1 MKLLA
6 QLLPHQIIGKQWLLE
21 HEDGGCILS
30 DDMGL
35 GKTVTTIATLCQVQA
50 KTLIIVPLALIHQWN
65 AEIAKHSSGFH
76 VCIYIGTPEIRKK
89 MLYTGALEE
98 ADIVITTYGSMV
110 RDLKNA
116 QWQCPDGYIRAGF
129 QRIVID
135 EAHKLKNSESKS
147 CEAIKI
153 LLNQLDITKRI
164 FLTGTPICNKK
175 DDLETL
181 FSLTT
186 HYPNKK
192 FNTVEDLTQAA
203 NIHVLRRTKEQ
214 VLKSYLPNIITQD
227 IERPIVKDSPQDKYY
242 SWIQDVKGL
251 GGVLVKILRKR
262 QCANDTKLVPHSVV
276 EDMPSIEDIKGDELG
291 LKLFTLLNLLKN
303 VPKNEKVVIFSQ
315 WRSMLNLISR
325 VLTIYSWKHAM
336 YHGLLS
342 TDERTKI
349 IDDWKRDIESRII
362 LVSLKAG
369 GYGLNLV
376 EANHVIVV
384 EPYWN
389 YADEKQAIDRVYR
402 IGQTKDVYVYKL
414 WSKGTIEDY
423 MRDLQEDKKELA
435 EEILGN

>member
-1 MKLLA
+1 MQLLA
-6 QLLPHQIIGKQWLLE
+6 ELLPHQVIGKQWVLE

-35 GKTVTTIATLCQVQA
+35 GKTITTIATLCQVKV
-50 KTLIIVPLALIHQWN
+50 KTLIVVPLALIHQWN
-65 AEIAKHSSGFH
+65 AEIAKHSYGFQ
-76 VCIYIGTPEIRKK
+76 VCLYIGTPKTRKK
-89 MLYTGALEE
+89 MLYTGELEDS
-98 ADIVITTYGSMV
+98 DIVITTYGSIL
-110 RDLKNA
+110 RDFKSA
-116 QWQCPDGYIRAGF
+116 DWQAPSGYIRAGF
-129 QRIVID
+129 KRIVVD

-153 LLNQLDITKRI
+153 LLKQLDITKRI

-186 HYPNKK
+186 HYPKKK
-192 FNTVEDLTQAA
+192 FNTTEDLNEAA
-203 NIHVLRRTKEQ
+203 SIHVLRRTKEQ
-214 VLKSYLPNIITQD
+214 VLQSLLPNIIIQD
-227 IERPIVKDSPQDKYY
+227 IARPIEKESSQDKFY
-242 SWIQDVKGL
+242 SWIDDNAGL
-251 GGVLVKILRKR
+251 GVLVKMLRKR
-262 QCANDTKLVPHSVV
+262 QCANDAKLIPFSVV
-276 EDMPSIEDIKGDELG
+276 EDMPSIEDIKYDEIG
-291 LKLFTLLNLLKN
+291 LKLFTLLSLLSK
-303 VPKNEKVVIFSQ
+303 VPANEKIVIFSQ
-315 WRSMLNLISR
+315 WRSMLNIISR
-325 VLTIYSWKHAM
+325 VLSIYQLKHSM

-342 TDERTKI
+342 TDERNKVI
-349 IDDWKRDIESRII
+349 ENWKKDLESRII

-423 MRDLQEDKKELA
+423 MRELQQEKKELA